1 MFEFFDA
8 ITGLIGFV
16 IDSVVNVFEMGVF
29 FFTQI
34 PKAAV
39 YVYAAISYLPAYVGT
54 FIILFIALSVI
65 ITVLNRVWGSD

>member
-8 ITGLIGFV
+8 ITSLIGFV
-16 IDSVVNVFEMGVF
+16 IDSLVNVFTMGVF

-39 YVYAAISYLPAYVGT
+39 YIYTAVGYLPAYVGT
-54 FIILFIALSVI
+54 FVFLFIALSIV

>member
-8 ITGLIGFV
+8 VSSLIGFV
-16 IDSVVNVFEMGVF
+16 IDGIVNIFSMGVF

-39 YVYAAISYLPAYVGT
+39 YVYASVAYLPAYCGT
-54 FIILFIALSVI
+54 FIFLFIALSII